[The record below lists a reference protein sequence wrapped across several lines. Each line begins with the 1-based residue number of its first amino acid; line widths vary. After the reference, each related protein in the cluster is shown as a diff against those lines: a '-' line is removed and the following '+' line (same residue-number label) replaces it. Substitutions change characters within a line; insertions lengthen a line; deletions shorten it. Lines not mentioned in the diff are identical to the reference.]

1 MNAIEPES
9 TAQERLL
16 TDLKRAIKAA
26 EDFVATAVRG
36 ESASATLQEVENALG
51 EARAK
56 LDRAQQAVV
65 AKTKH
70 AAATTD
76 DYVHEHPWKSV
87 AIGGALGVI
96 VGLLIGRR

>member
-1 MNAIEPES
+1 MNAIEPEA

-16 TDLKRAIKAA
+16 SELKRAMQAA
-26 EDFVATAVRG
+26 EDFVATALHNPG
-36 ESASATLQEVENALG
+36 ESATLQQLESALG

-56 LDRAQQAVV
+56 LQRAEQALV
-65 AKTKH
+65 ARTKR
-70 AAATTD
+70 AATVTD
-76 DYVHEHPWKSV
+76 DYVHDHPWKSV